1 MEIKDRFTGESTEEV
16 GWLDYSKKD
25 STSQQS
31 RSTHTYQIITVV
43 AVVVANVIMII
54 FKVHI
59 NYIAS
64 GIKKVYV
71 FLLDKPREA
80 ILHTK

>member
-1 MEIKDRFTGESTEEV
+1 MITVKKTVQVNNQEV
-16 GWLDYSKKD
+16 HI
-25 STSQQS
+25 
-31 RSTHTYQIITVV
+31 HTYQIITVV